1 MLPQTN
7 FLEILDTL
15 LLPVVNRVFHFLSLP
30 IAGTDD
36 MVQHSTLRR
45 AYFNFIL
52 SIAGANLQ
60 EVFYSESTLSKQR
73 VLIRRR
79 FFAPIPED
87 PKLTVQASAS
97 LTRAENKD
105 HLQSILQSITHY
117 IANDSLAPDQRYG
130 FGVLNKLLLIWVD
143 QYRPPTAPPLANGTA
158 PPPSPVPGFERFLY
172 EQAVKL
178 CFEVPLKADFDY
190 SDAQSFQVR
199 GWFGNRSPV
208 ARKKVLS
215 TDPSRETVS
224 LSRTGH
230 RRDCGSAQ
238 SAVAEARE
246 RVCRVY
252 DDELLPVHQ
261 LPARGKRA
269 VHDCSA
275 RSSRVRPPLFL
286 PATLWWRWRTRVKN
300 SRRD

>member
-1 MLPQTN
+1 
-7 FLEILDTL
+7 
-15 LLPVVNRVFHFLSLP
+15 
-30 IAGTDD
+30 

-60 EVFYSESTLSKQR
+60 EVFYSDSALVDQR
-73 VLIRRR
+73 VIC
-79 FFAPIPED
+79 P
-87 PKLTVQASAS
+87 SAS
-97 LTRAENKD
+97 VPPISEDSEADGGSICRTRAENKD

-178 CFEVPLKADFDY
+178 CFEVPLKAEFDY

-199 GWFGNRSPV
+199 GSFRQLV
-208 ARKKVLS
+208 AAGRRK
-215 TDPSRETVS
+215 
-224 LSRTGH
+224 
-230 RRDCGSAQ
+230 
-238 SAVAEARE
+238 
-246 RVCRVY
+246 
-252 DDELLPVHQ
+252 
-261 LPARGKRA
+261 
-269 VHDCSA
+269 
-275 RSSRVRPPLFL
+275 RSSV
-286 PATLWWRWRTRVKN
+286 
-300 SRRD
+300 D